1 MLYLIGAIIAG
12 IASLSCIISTAV
24 EYVKGKIDLKSGDF
38 WGAVV
43 FHLITGV
50 LAVWLFKKYLGV

>member
-1 MLYLIGAIIAG
+1 MWYLIGAIISS
-12 IASLSCIISTAV
+12 IASLGCIISTTV
-24 EYVKGKIDLKSGDF
+24 EYVKGKIDLKGGNF

-50 LAVWLFKKYLGV
+50 LAVWLASKYLGH